1 MIKFITKATKIL
13 AITMVVV
20 IIVALGIIITEP
32 FLYHDF
38 FGKNSQKEF
47 ATPGISDDFV
57 QQGFCV
63 AKDDVMFVSGYM
75 KGKKPSRIY
84 IVDSNDKDAEPSYV
98 QLKDTNGQYTTTHAG
113 GISVY
118 SDKVYVC
125 KSEGNPATIQVYS
138 LTEIL
143 SAKKGGDVVAKDEF
157 AVKNNASFCHVE
169 NGNLY
174 VGEFFMKNK
183 FDTKDE
189 HKVETPAGDKHSA
202 MIYAY
207 ALKPDGT
214 LVDSQPIGR
223 ISIPDKI
230 QGMTFAGDKIVLSCS
245 YSLLTSKFYV
255 YDLNKASVPYIMPLA
270 GRNIPTMYLDSS
282 CLIDTIYAPPMAEE
296 IVYHNG
302 RLFALNE
309 SACNKYI
316 FGKLLRAKYVWSIK
330 I

>member
-13 AITMVVV
+13 AITVVVV
-20 IIVALGIIITEP
+20 IIVALGIIVAEP
-32 FLYHDF
+32 FLYNSF
-38 FGKNSQKEF
+38 FGKDSKKEF
-47 ATPGISDDFV
+47 ATPGISDNFV

-63 AKDDVMFVSGYM
+63 AKGDVMFVSGYM
-75 KGKKPSRIY
+75 KDKQPSRIY
-84 IVDSNDKDAEPSYV
+84 IVDSSDKDAEPIYV
-98 QLKDTNGQYTTTHAG
+98 QLKDKNGQYTTMHAG

-125 KSEGNPATIQVYS
+125 KSEGKPATIQVYS

-143 SAKKGGDVVAKDEF
+143 SAKKGDDVVAKDEF

-183 FDTKDE
+183 FNTKDE
-189 HKVETPAGDKHSA
+189 HKITTPAGDKHSA

-214 LVDSQPIGR
+214 LLDSQPIGQ
-223 ISIPDKI
+223 ISIPDRI
-230 QGMTFAGDKIVLSCS
+230 QGITFAGNKVVLSCS

-255 YDLNKASVPYIMPLA
+255 YDLDRASVPYVMPLA

-282 CLIDTIYAPPMAEE
+282 CLTDTIYAPPMAEE
-296 IVYHNG
+296 IAYHNG

-309 SACNKYI
+309 SASNKYM

>member
-13 AITMVVV
+13 AITIVVV

-38 FGKNSQKEF
+38 FGKDSKKEF
-47 ATPGISDDFV
+47 ETPGISDDFI

-98 QLKDTNGQYTTTHAG
+98 QLKDTNGQYTTSHAG

-143 SAKKGGDVVAKDEF
+143 SAKKGDDVVAKDE
-157 AVKNNASFCHVE
+157 
-169 NGNLY
+169 
-174 VGEFFMKNK
+174 
-183 FDTKDE
+183 
-189 HKVETPAGDKHSA
+189 HKVTTPAGDKNNA

-214 LVDSQPIGR
+214 LVDSQPIGQ
-223 ISIPDKI
+223 ISITDKV
-230 QGMTFAGDKIVLSCS
+230 QGMTFAGDKIILSCS
-245 YSLLTSKFYV
+245 YGIATSKLYV
-255 YDLNKASVPYIMPLA
+255 YDLDKASVPYIMPLA

-282 CLIDTIYAPPMAEE
+282 CLIDTISAPPMAEE

-302 RLFALNE
+302 RLYVLNE
-309 SACNKYI
+309 SASNKYI
-316 FGKLLRAKYVWSIK
+316 FGKLLRAKNVWSIK